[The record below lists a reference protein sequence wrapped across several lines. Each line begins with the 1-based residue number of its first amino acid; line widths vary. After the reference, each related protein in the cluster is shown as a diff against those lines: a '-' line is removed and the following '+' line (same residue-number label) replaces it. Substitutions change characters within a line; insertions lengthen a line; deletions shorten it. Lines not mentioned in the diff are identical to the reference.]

1 MHRYQVL
8 LEYVGTGFYGW
19 QYQKKNI
26 TVQGTIQKLLTKI
39 LKEKIKL
46 YGSGRTD
53 SNVHAIEQSAHFDVK
68 NRIPNLKKFISTLN
82 FFLNKKLISVIKIIK
97 KSTKFH
103 ARFSAKK
110 RIYKYLIY
118 NRESLP
124 SIDRDRGW
132 HVKKE
137 LKVEL
142 IKQASI
148 YLKGTHDFSVF
159 RASNCAALSPVKTID
174 FLKIKKNKN
183 VIEIRIKSKSFLKQ
197 QVRSIVGCLKYV
209 GEKKWTIGKFKRI
222 VKSKNRNLC
231 APPAPG
237 AGLYLEKV
245 IY

>member
-1 MHRYQVL
+1 MHRYQIL

-26 TVQGTIQKLLTKI
+26 TVQGTIQKILTKI
-39 LKEKIKL
+39 LKEEIKL
-46 YGSGRTD
+46 HGSGRTD
-53 SNVHAIEQSAHFDVK
+53 ANVHAIEQSAHFDVK
-68 NRIPNLKKFISTLN
+68 NKIVNLKKFLNTLN
-82 FFLNKKLISVIKIIK
+82 FFLNKKLISVIKINK
-97 KSTKFH
+97 KTSNFH

-118 NRESLP
+118 NRVSSP
-124 SIDRDRGW
+124 SINRDRGW
-132 HVKKE
+132 HIKKK
-137 LKVEL
+137 LNLEL
-142 IKQASI
+142 IKKASLF
-148 YLKGTHDFSVF
+148 LKGTHDLSVF
-159 RASNCAALSPVKTID
+159 RASNCSALSPVKTMD
-174 FLKIKKNKN
+174 YLKIKENKN
-183 VIEIRIKSKSFLKQ
+183 IIEIQIKSKSFLKQ

-209 GEKKWTIGKFKRI
+209 GEKKWSISRFKRI